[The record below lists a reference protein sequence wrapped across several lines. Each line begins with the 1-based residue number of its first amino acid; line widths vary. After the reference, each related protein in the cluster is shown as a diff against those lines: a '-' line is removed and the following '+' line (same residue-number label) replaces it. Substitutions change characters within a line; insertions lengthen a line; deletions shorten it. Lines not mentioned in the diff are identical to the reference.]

1 MKYIQTIKAKSIMDR
16 LSAMGVDV
24 SGDSY
29 GDYGFYVD
37 QQIDSRFSVVR
48 RVFVTDEFTQ
58 TLLSSSIL
66 VKPLKLNG
74 KEIFPEGFPV
84 SMLFPS
90 KGNFLSEVNA
100 QGDTLNGA
108 RIEGEF
114 SNPDQRQTLFI
125 FLELVN

>member
-1 MKYIQTIKAKSIMDR
+1 MDR